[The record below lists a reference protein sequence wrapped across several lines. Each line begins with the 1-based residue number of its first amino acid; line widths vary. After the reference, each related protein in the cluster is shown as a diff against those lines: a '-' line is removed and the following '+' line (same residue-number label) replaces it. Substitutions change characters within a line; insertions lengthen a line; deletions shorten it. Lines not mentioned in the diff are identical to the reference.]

1 MIAEW
6 IQECDLMT
14 ASRRIV
20 QRERHAPATAMS
32 VITKQTLTSLHAL
45 LALSRN
51 ALLML
56 RYKRCLYTVHSLS
69 RNTNPNI
76 V

>member
-20 QRERHAPATAMS
+20 QRERHAPDKQQKQQQRQLLK
-32 VITKQTLTSLHAL
+32 KQTMTSLH
-45 LALSRN
+45 
-51 ALLML
+51 
-56 RYKRCLYTVHSLS
+56 
-69 RNTNPNI
+69 
-76 V
+76 